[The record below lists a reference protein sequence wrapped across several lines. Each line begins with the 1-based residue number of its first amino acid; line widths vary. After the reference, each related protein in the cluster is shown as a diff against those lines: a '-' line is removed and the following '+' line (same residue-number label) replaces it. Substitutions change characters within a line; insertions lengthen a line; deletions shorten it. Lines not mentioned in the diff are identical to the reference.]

1 MNTEEF
7 KIIAKKYSENQ
18 CNDQERYI
26 VEAFFNKMQ
35 KSESADVVL
44 LSNKKVEK
52 ISHTIYAQTIKSTKK
67 TVRLRIMQVA
77 AIAVLF
83 LGISFLIKQFLT
95 PKEIIQITN
104 SEEKKEII
112 LQDGSIVV
120 LNRNSTVSYPEQF
133 GNTRSIKLTGEAYFK
148 VKRNP
153 KKPFIVTMQD
163 MTLKVLGTSFNI
175 NSYATGSTKVSVLTG
190 IVNLRSNS
198 GKSVILTKNQQAD
211 FINSAFHVTK
221 EESIEKIAWTKN
233 NIVLEQTTL
242 GETAKILENS
252 YNVTI
257 DFEDRELE
265 KLIISG
271 KFKEEKLENILAS
284 IAFVKKL
291 KIDYLTKNQII
302 IRRDKNKLL
311 KK

>member
-1 MNTEEF
+1 MNKEEF

-18 CNDQERYI
+18 CNDQERTI
-26 VEAFFNKMQ
+26 VEAFFYEMQ

-44 LSNKKVEK
+44 LSNKKGKK
-52 ISHTIYAQTIKSTKK
+52 ISHAIYAQTISSTKK

-120 LNRNSTVSYPEQF
+120 LNRNSTVSYPEEF

-175 NSYATGSTKVSVLTG
+175 NSYATGPTKVSVLTG
-190 IVNLRSNS
+190 IVNLKSNS

-302 IRRDKNKLL
+302 IRRDKTNY
-311 KK
+311 

>member
-1 MNTEEF
+1 MNKEEF

-18 CNDQERYI
+18 CNDQERSI
-26 VEAFFNKMQ
+26 VEAFFNEMQ
-35 KSESADVVL
+35 KKQSADAVL
-44 LSNKKVEK
+44 LSDKKGEK
-52 ISHTIYAQTIKSTKK
+52 ISRAIYAQTIKSTKK
-67 TVRLRIMQVA
+67 TFRLRIMQVA

-104 SEEKKEII
+104 SVEKKEII

-120 LNRNSTVSYPEQF
+120 LNRNSTLSYPEKF
-133 GNTRSIKLTGEAYFK
+133 GNTRDIKLTGEAYFK

-153 KKPFIVTMQD
+153 EKPFIVTMQD

-175 NSYATGSTKVSVLTG
+175 NSYSKSPTKVSVLTG
-190 IVNLRSNS
+190 IVNLKSNS
-198 GKSVILTKNQQAD
+198 GKSVILTKNQHAD
-211 FINSAFHVTK
+211 FTGSSFHVTK
-221 EESIEKIAWTKN
+221 VESVEKIVWTKN

-257 DFEDRELE
+257 DFEDKELE

-271 KFKEEKLENILAS
+271 KFNEEKLENILAS

-302 IRRDKNKLL
+302 IRRDKTNY
-311 KK
+311 